1 MRGQLSIVL
10 DVPHIANNGKQGR
23 CEIPGIGEI
32 ARSELERRACD
43 ADIYGL
49 IFSSDGLPLHHGRKT
64 RTVSPQ
70 QWRVLVARDR
80 GCVICGIRPD
90 WCQAH
95 HIKPWLRG
103 GRTDIDNLALVC
115 HGHHRWIHDNNITL
129 QRGPNGWRA
138 PPDVPMFRPVA

>member
-43 ADIYGL
+43 ADLYGL

-64 RTVSPQ
+64 RTVSP
-70 QWRVLVARDR
+70 
-80 GCVICGIRPD
+80 
-90 WCQAH
+90 
-95 HIKPWLRG
+95 
-103 GRTDIDNLALVC
+103 
-115 HGHHRWIHDNNITL
+115 
-129 QRGPNGWRA
+129 
-138 PPDVPMFRPVA
+138 